1 MKRQTV
7 VVTTSL
13 VLFVLLMMCVSSGA
27 HAQKCPAGAIS
38 TLQSSQSSGFAYGDR
53 RALHVSSHTIEG
65 ILVPASRSYGIASL
79 APRKNISRPVGTNS
93 NKTRGPKVVIG
104 SRGPAGP
111 VGAQGPVG
119 PRGPVGAVGPAGP
132 AGADGAVG
140 PAGTAGPD
148 GAVGP
153 AGPDGAVGPVGPAGA
168 DGAAGPA
175 GPDGADA
182 PTSAF
187 NLALNKTALSSSAG
201 STPSNAMDGDL
212 TSAWTSPGLTAPA
225 ILGVDLGAKV
235 LLNQVRLYWT
245 DTGAKDFTI
254 EVSNNNSTWTTVS
267 TAAADTNTLDII
279 TFPTVS
285 DRYIRVNGTLNAD
298 NIYSLAEFEV
308 Y

>member
-27 HAQKCPAGAIS
+27 HAQKCPARAIS

-53 RALHVSSHTIEG
+53 HALYASSHTIEE
-65 ILVPASRSYGIASL
+65 ILVPVGSDNGIASHT
-79 APRKNISRPVGTNS
+79 PHKNMPGRVGTNS
-93 NKTRGPKVVIG
+93 KPRAPKVVIG
-104 SRGPAGP
+104 PRGPAGP

-119 PRGPVGAVGPAGP
+119 PRGSAGTDGVVGPAGP

-140 PAGTAGPD
+140 P
-148 GAVGP
+148 
-153 AGPDGAVGPVGPAGA
+153 VGPVGPAGA
-168 DGAAGPA
+168 DGAVGPTGPA
-175 GPDGADA
+175 GADGAVGPTGADA

-187 NLALNKTALSSSAG
+187 NLALNKTTLSSSTG
-201 STPSNAMDGDL
+201 STPSNAIDGDL

-254 EVSNNNSTWTTVS
+254 EVSNNNSTWTMVS